1 MKAVFVGYGA
11 LWLAATI
18 AFALHPRK
26 AQGAMLIAAIG
37 SFWYLPR
44 DCVQRCSNCLVVSDA
59 KALAFIPRFSI
70 ELVTAKSNEALSN
83 GSSGR

>member
-37 SFWYLPR
+37 SFWYLPLGTAFSG
-44 DCVQRCSNCLVVSDA
+44 VQIVLLFLMRRRLRSYLVSQ
-59 KALAFIPRFSI
+59 
-70 ELVTAKSNEALSN
+70 
-83 GSSGR
+83 SS